1 MPLAIPRF
9 ACLDRGVKLTVLIP
23 TLNEAA
29 WLERAIDALRT
40 HATEG
45 GAGDIVVADGG
56 SSDGT
61 PGIAARLRTRVVP
74 VAGGSVGR
82 GAALDAG
89 AVVAAGDVLLFL
101 DADSIVPAGWDRA
114 IREALADPG
123 VVGGAFEFALDGRG
137 LALRVVEAVNRLR
150 YRVWRRYYGDQGL
163 FVRADA
169 FRRAGGFGPRRLLE
183 SSDLCVRLRREG
195 RLVLVKRPMLTSP
208 RRFVAGG
215 PWRVLAQDVRLW
227 WRDLLGAPNDA
238 SAAEYWSE
246 NARRGSGAAGPEP

>member
-1 MPLAIPRF
+1 
-9 ACLDRGVKLTVLIP
+9 VSLTVVVP

-29 WLERAIDALRT
+29 YLGHALESLRT
-40 HATEG
+40 QANAG
-45 GAGDIVVADGG
+45 GADERIVADCG

-61 PGIAARLRTRVVP
+61 CEIAERLGARVVR
-74 VAGGSVGR
+74 VAGGAVGR